1 MSFLQICS
9 KFRLVYNR
17 AIECNSSS
25 SATNATSWTS
35 CSCKVQI
42 TNEIKVCKQ
51 HSLQPLAYQRCNLP
65 QFLINESTLTIPSQW
80 NDQQI
85 WNVVCCC
92 FFVQCI
98 SATHFIQILQR
109 INFSSLENKIARLWM
124 CASFGWNFP
133 SLHHTKNYW
142 EEKLI

>member
-1 MSFLQICS
+1 M
-9 KFRLVYNR
+9 
-17 AIECNSSS
+17 
-25 SATNATSWTS
+25 
-35 CSCKVQI
+35 QI

-92 FFVQCI
+92 FLVQCI
-98 SATHFIQILQR
+98 SATHFIQILRGSIFLLSKTKSHACECALLLVEIFHRYIIPR
-109 INFSSLENKIARLWM
+109 ITGKKNWYKKKMLIYFFCLINNVQSEYSSKEFNGSIYY
-124 CASFGWNFP
+124 SF
-133 SLHHTKNYW
+133 HYQ
-142 EEKLI
+142 